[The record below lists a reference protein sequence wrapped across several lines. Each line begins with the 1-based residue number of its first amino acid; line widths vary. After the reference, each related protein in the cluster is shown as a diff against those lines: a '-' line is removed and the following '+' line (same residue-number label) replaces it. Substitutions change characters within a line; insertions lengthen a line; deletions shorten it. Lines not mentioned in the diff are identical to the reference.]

1 MQPHTEDASL
11 WSLLG
16 DELDAAALPL
26 PPRAP
31 AFAAETVRPPARC
44 AS

>member
-1 MQPHTEDASL
+1 MFLDALL

-16 DELDAAALPL
+16 AELDAAALPL

-31 AFAAETVRPPARC
+31 SFAAETMRPPARC